1 LFYLRGAVV
10 IEHPVIS
17 ALALKKWAKEH
28 LQVEAP
34 DGAIFRLQEQLT
46 FMAHAYLSSSAVPG
60 LKEMF
65 ERPSAQTADYAMA
78 MSEKA
83 RRVYT
88 NVTAVDDERFK
99 FGNVKDYD
107 RELAETRIVF
117 LWTVSAVNL
126 KRAKLSKILGP
137 ICAKTVQE
145 LHSSVFTEN
154 PAHVLVS
161 IADLK
166 STLNRDKRHQR
177 MMWIG
182 FDGKSFYRVQGA
194 VVPQPGM
201 PMDGASELVSFFQ
214 ADKEVL
220 CVISAGKLVLVGPQR
235 VAVVETITKKGDP
248 CLR

>member
-1 LFYLRGAVV
+1 M
-10 IEHPVIS
+10 IEHPVVS
-17 ALALKKWAKEH
+17 ALALKNWAKEY
-28 LQVEAP
+28 LQVDAP
-34 DGAIFRLQEQLT
+34 DEAILRLQEQLT
-46 FMAHAYLSSSAVPG
+46 FMAQSYLSSSAPLG

-88 NVTAVDDERFK
+88 NVTAVDDDRFQ
-99 FGNVKDYD
+99 FGNVRDYD
-107 RELAETRIVF
+107 REQAETRIVF
-117 LWTVSAVNL
+117 LWTASAVNL

-145 LHSSVFTEN
+145 LHSSVFAESPT
-154 PAHVLVS
+154 HVLVS
-161 IADLK
+161 VADLK

-177 MMWIG
+177 MMWID

-194 VVPQPGM
+194 IVPPHGM

-214 ADKEVL
+214 ADKEVV
-220 CVISAGKLVLVGPQR
+220 CVISGSKLVLVGPQR
-235 VAVVETITKKGDP
+235 VAVVETRTKKGDP

>member
-1 LFYLRGAVV
+1 LFYLKGAIV

-17 ALALKKWAKEH
+17 ALALKNWAKEH
-28 LQVEAP
+28 LQVDPSDET
-34 DGAIFRLQEQLT
+34 IIRLQEQLT
-46 FMAHAYLSSSAVPG
+46 FMAQSYLNSSTVPS
-60 LKEMF
+60 LEEMF
-65 ERPSAQTADYAMA
+65 SRPSAQTADYAGA
-78 MSEKA
+78 MSEKS
-83 RRVYT
+83 RRIYT
-88 NVTAVDDERFK
+88 KVTAVDDDRFQ
-99 FGNVKDYD
+99 FGNVMEYD
-107 RELAETRIVF
+107 RDIAETRIVF
-117 LWTVSAVNL
+117 LWTKAAVNL
-126 KRAKLSKILGP
+126 KRSKPSKILGP
-137 ICAKTVQE
+137 ICAKTVQD
-145 LHSSVFTEN
+145 LHSSVFAKS

-201 PMDGASELVSFFQ
+201 PMDGASELVSFFW

-220 CVISAGKLVLVGPQR
+220 CVISGDKLVLVGPQR
-235 VAVVETITKKGDP
+235 VAVVETKDKKGDT